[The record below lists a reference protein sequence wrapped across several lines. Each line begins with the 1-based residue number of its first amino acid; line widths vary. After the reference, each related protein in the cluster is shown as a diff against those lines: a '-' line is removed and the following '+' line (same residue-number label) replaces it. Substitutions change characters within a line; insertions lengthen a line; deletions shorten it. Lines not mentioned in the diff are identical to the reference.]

1 MTLYIVIITSIISI
15 FAFQSRELMDK
26 LIFNPFKVHKYN
38 QWYRLVSSGFIHADW
53 MHLIFNMYVMYNFG
67 RIVED
72 SYNILFDDKGWYYFL
87 LLYFGGLVFSI
98 LPTYNKHKDNYGYNA
113 LGASGAVSAIVFVF
127 IIFQPLTKLT
137 LMFFPIPFPAWIF
150 GIVYLGLEFYMDKRG
165 GSNVNHNAH
174 IWGALYGIIFTIALK
189 PTIAMNFI
197 DKLKS
202 VFA

>member
-1 MTLYIVIITSIISI
+1 
-15 FAFQSRELMDK
+15 MDK